1 PGPNTRASAPPRRA
15 NVTVIPTPTPS
26 PKPRPTPSLTP
37 TKQQAYSDLN
47 ARLRALLPN
56 NPVNPS
62 QKSVTYQVKVGAPGE
77 PVPPPEILART
88 KYLYTPSASNYLF
101 SKHAVSFEGKI
112 VMYVTSVYKRG
123 ITQYCRGWMFRYP
136 KIVPENDAPSV
147 STSGTG
153 VPNGGVWL
161 NPNVGK
167 PIIEPDADYPC
178 DPKELQTFVPPTSAP

>member
-1 PGPNTRASAPPRRA
+1 
-15 NVTVIPTPTPS
+15 
-26 PKPRPTPSLTP
+26 
-37 TKQQAYSDLN
+37 
-47 ARLRALLPN
+47 
-56 NPVNPS
+56 
-62 QKSVTYQVKVGAPGE
+62 
-77 PVPPPEILART
+77 
-88 KYLYTPSASNYLF
+88 
-101 SKHAVSFEGKI
+101 
-112 VMYVTSVYKRG
+112 MYVTSVYKRG